1 VTEHAEHGPDDDRSR
16 QHTPSVSVVAL
27 AVVLAESTIVHQQVQ
42 PDGDAEQDERGRGV
56 RAALDRQVAQE
67 GVGAREEPEVEL

>member
-1 VTEHAEHGPDDDRSR
+1 
-16 QHTPSVSVVAL
+16 VVAL